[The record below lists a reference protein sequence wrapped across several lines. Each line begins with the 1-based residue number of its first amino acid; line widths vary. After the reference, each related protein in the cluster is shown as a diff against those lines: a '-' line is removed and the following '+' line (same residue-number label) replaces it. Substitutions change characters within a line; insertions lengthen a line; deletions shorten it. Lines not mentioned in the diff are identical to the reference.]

1 MLPHPT
7 FIFSSANVAA
17 LKKALRNE
25 YPDIGSS
32 HADEALAASFGFKT
46 HAAMLHILRQVG
58 DAARMIV
65 GVDHHQLAVR
75 LLELGYLD
83 VSVAR
88 LWTFIWKVEFPVR
101 QYDDTSERAIRMRL
115 MPNAANSP

>member
-7 FIFSSANVAA
+7 FLFSSANVAA

-46 HAAMLHILRQVG
+46 HAAMLHILRQL
-58 DAARMIV
+58 DDTARMMI

-75 LLELGYLD
+75 LVELGYPYD
-83 VSVAR
+83 SPAR
-88 LWTFIWKVEFPVR
+88 LWDFIWKVEFPLR
-101 QYDDTSERAIRMRL
+101 KYDVAGEQAIRMRL
-115 MPNAANSP
+115 VPNAANSP

>member
-58 DAARMIV
+58 EAARMIV

-75 LLELGYLD
+75 LVELGYLD

-88 LWTFIWKVEFPVR
+88 WWTFIWKVEFPVR